1 MSASFS
7 VVGRAQLAGY
17 AGTASGILRSRI
29 HPLVPIAAIDVLAV
43 AVALGAMNL
52 VGTIV
57 GGQRE
62 NPFLAAIDRTKD
74 DFTTFAVKAPMPAP
88 LVAQAV
94 PAVAEVLAAVP
105 DAELLFSPP
114 VFIGGPFEAG
124 QGDTVR
130 FISPMDVAAS
140 NANEPTT
147 GATGPTTGEEPQP
160 TDVAVVEEPLLPDP
174 EVTDTDPWS
183 PPVAKILSI
192 AGRGQTR
199 ALELADQAVVTPL
212 VEVVDD
218 VVPLKKNSGTGA
230 TASAGVNLGGAGGA
244 VTSTASAAVPVVTKA
259 ASSVITPVVQAAA
272 APVQAVT
279 APVQSV
285 AAPVVQSAAAV
296 QQVVQ
301 SITQPVTQ
309 VVGGLLN

>member
-57 GGQRE
+57 GGHQD
-62 NPFLAAIDRTKD
+62 NPFFTALDRSKD

-88 LVAQAV
+88 VVAQAA

-105 DAELLFSPP
+105 DAELLFAPP
-114 VFIGGPFEAG
+114 VFIGGPFEDG

-130 FISPMDVAAS
+130 FISPVDVSAS

-147 GATGPTTGEEPQP
+147 NEGSEP
-160 TDVAVVEEPLLPDP
+160 TDVAAVEEPVLPVPAVNDP
-174 EVTDTDPWS
+174 PS

-192 AGRGQTR
+192 AGRGQER
-199 ALELADQAVVTPL
+199 ALKLANQAVVAPI
-212 VEVVDD
+212 VKVVDY
-218 VVPLKKNSGTGA
+218 VLPLKKNSD
-230 TASAGVNLGGAGGA
+230 ASAAATSASVNLGGASVRA
-244 VTSTASAAVPVVTKA
+244 VT
-259 ASSVITPVVQAAA
+259 AA
-272 APVQAVT
+272 APVVT
-279 APVQSV
+279 SAV
-285 AAPVVQSAAAV
+285 AAPVQTVAAPV
-296 QQVVQ
+296 QQMVQ

-309 VVGGLLN
+309 VVGGVTGLLN

>member
-57 GGQRE
+57 GGHRE

-74 DFTTFAVKAPMPAP
+74 DFTTFAVRAPMPAP
-88 LVAQAV
+88 VVAQTA
-94 PAVAEVLAAVP
+94 PTVAEVFAAVP
-105 DAELLFSPP
+105 DSELLFAPP
-114 VFIGGPFEAG
+114 VFIGGPFEDG

-130 FISPMDVAAS
+130 FISPVDVAAT

-147 GATGPTTGEEPQP
+147 AASGPATGEEPQP

-174 EVTDTDPWS
+174 AVTDDDPQS
-183 PPVAKILSI
+183 PSVAKILSI
-192 AGRGQTR
+192 AGRTQTR
-199 ALELADQAVVTPL
+199 ALELADQAVVTP
-212 VEVVDD
+212 VEKVV
-218 VVPLKKNSGTGA
+218 TAGA
-230 TASAGVNLGGAGGA
+230 SVDLGGAGAA
-244 VTSTASAAVPVVTKA
+244 VTSTASAAGPIVTNA
-259 ASSVITPVVQAAA
+259 ASSVVAPVVQAAA

-279 APVQSV
+279 APVQSI
-285 AAPVVQSAAAV
+285 AAPVVQSAAAPV
-296 QQVVQ
+296 RQVVQ
-301 SITQPVTQ
+301 SVTQPVTQ

>member
-62 NPFLAAIDRTKD
+62 NPFLTAIDRTKD

-88 LVAQAV
+88 VVAKVA
-94 PAVAEVLAAVP
+94 PAVAEDLAAVP
-105 DAELLFSPP
+105 DAELLFAPP

-130 FISPMDVAAS
+130 FISPADVAAT

-147 GATGPTTGEEPQP
+147 NEGSEP
-160 TDVAVVEEPLLPDP
+160 TDVAVVKEPVLPDSTVNDSP
-174 EVTDTDPWS
+174 S

-192 AGRGQTR
+192 AGRGQER
-199 ALELADQAVVTPL
+199 ALKLANQAVVAP
-212 VEVVDD
+212 VVKVVDD
-218 VVPLKKNSGTGA
+218 VLPLKKNSSASAGA
-230 TASAGVNLGGAGGA
+230 TARASVNLDAPVA
-244 VTSTASAAVPVVTKA
+244 PVTATVN
-259 ASSVITPVVQAAA
+259 AA
-272 APVQAVT
+272 APVVASAVAT
-279 APVQSV
+279 PVETV
-285 AAPVVQSAAAV
+285 AGPV

>member
-1 MSASFS
+1 MRKGAAMSASFS

-57 GGQRE
+57 GGHRE

-74 DFTTFAVKAPMPAP
+74 DFTTFAVKAAVVP
-88 LVAQAV
+88 QAV
-94 PAVAEVLAAVP
+94 PAITEVLAAVP
-105 DAELLFSPP
+105 DAELLFAPP
-114 VFIGGPFEAG
+114 VFIGGPFEDG

-130 FISPMDVAAS
+130 FISPVDVAAT

-147 GATGPTTGEEPQP
+147 NEGSEP
-160 TDVAVVEEPLLPDP
+160 TDVAVVEEPVLPVPAVNDP
-174 EVTDTDPWS
+174 PS

-192 AGRGQTR
+192 AGRGQER
-199 ALELADQAVVTPL
+199 ALKLANQAVVAPL

-218 VVPLKKNSGTGA
+218 VLPLKKNSGASAAA
-230 TASAGVNLGGAGGA
+230 TASASVNLGGASVSA
-244 VTSTASAAVPVVTKA
+244 VT
-259 ASSVITPVVQAAA
+259 AA
-272 APVQAVT
+272 APCCEPLRL
-279 APVQSV
+279 PVQTV
-285 AAPVVQSAAAV
+285 AAPVE
-296 QQVVQ
+296 QVVQ
-301 SITQPVTQ
+301 SVTQPVTQ
-309 VVGGLLN
+309 VVGGSAELTRVGPSRNGPTIAAKSDHRRPSPLPRLSSS